1 MTLFLVLLMIL
12 LLNLLIG
19 GSSLYLRISLS
30 TNCLPLWSGFRTM
43 KKGFGRG
50 VCCGETFSLLYSRVC
65 CIIGLE
71 KNISGFLLSL
81 SLSSH
86 GGKLFE
92 RNLLFIKQLGTNL
105 GFFFIFF
112 FIFTEWLSK
121 GV

>member
-1 MTLFLVLLMIL
+1 
-12 LLNLLIG
+12 
-19 GSSLYLRISLS
+19 
-30 TNCLPLWSGFRTM
+30 M

-50 VCCGETFSLLYSRVC
+50 VCCGEKFSLLYSRVC

-105 GFFFIFF
+105 GFFFKKN
-112 FIFTEWLSK
+112 LRK
-121 GV
+121 GSQKVFKHTKML